1 MQNLTFTDASP
12 FTRRW
17 AGNSEIPTDVTDNL
31 NPGTDGRAARRER
44 DDRLS
49 PQDWPAALRQSLS

>member
-1 MQNLTFTDASP
+1 MQSLNLY
-12 FTRRW
+12 RRI
-17 AGNSEIPTDVTDNL
+17 AVYEEMGGQLPEIPTDVTDNL

-49 PQDWPAALRQSLS
+49 PQD

>member
-1 MQNLTFTDASP
+1 MQNLIFTDASP

-31 NPGTDGRAARRER
+31 NPGTGGRAARRER

-49 PQDWPAALRQSLS
+49 PQD